1 MKDNFDVHE
10 WNKNRYLNRIKESDD
25 PKIGAELEA
34 GVEGDRVEESK
45 SYLEKLAADLS
56 QKHPNL
62 DFEVKFP
69 DSDSRRIETYGSQR
83 DLSDFGDKMHGKKFG
98 EYEIFHMDYDDRR
111 DTVRIVKSS
120 SISRGKLEESYMYKG
135 YKDKHFDICPAAE
148 GLRDRLLSGEFK
160 NQVRDKNLATP
171 TEVGEW
177 LYQHDV
183 LFGTEKQVLRDKEGD
198 ESDIEK
204 AKVAIGRIINLS
216 RDLGI
221 PAAEISY
228 LKSHLKKITDI
239 VEYSSLTE
247 LNPIEET
254 VKFVMEDLEGYSN
267 YFPGGKTKGLS
278 SDEMSTILMQIV
290 KDIEDDGKQLDE
302 STLCKRGQNYL
313 AARKRAGEKSSAYLS
328 GRAVKVCKGQIKG
341 SDGKNKKD
349 FKNESLDEYVDN
361 GPEEKAFDVE
371 MDKAGKGIASAIE
384 KELKNKKP
392 QELNE
397 AIITSIIAGI
407 LTGNSLINFVS
418 KLAKLLFKKIG
429 FKKGEDI
436 AGKIHNWAH
445 DNEVAFQAPIKR
457 VLKFFIKDTKT
468 LDIVTKGIYAIV
480 VGSMAA
486 NYGAE
491 ALSSLSKS
499 DWFSTSLSSLKTLAK
514 ADETIVNAYP
524 AIKALI

>member
-1 MKDNFDVHE
+1 MDNFNVHE
-10 WNKNRYLNRIKESDD
+10 WNKNRYLNRI
-25 PKIGAELEA
+25 
-34 GVEGDRVEESK
+34 EENK
-45 SYLEKLAADLS
+45 SYLEKLADDLS
-56 QKHPNL
+56 QKYPNL

-83 DLSDFGDKMHGKKFG
+83 DLSDFGDKIHGKKFG
-98 EYEIFHMDYDDRR
+98 EYEAFHMDYDDRK

-228 LKSHLKKITDI
+228 LKAHLKKIKDI

-247 LNPIEET
+247 ENSLPLKLQWQKDFPSQQEVDDNFSLWQRETHYLADKPVGEWDEYDLSNYNSISRKGGKYGFNPIEET

-290 KDIEDDGKQLDE
+290 KDTEEDGKQLDE
-302 STLCKRGQNYL
+302 SNLCKRGRNYL

-341 SDGKNKKD
+341 SDGKKK
-349 FKNESLDEYVDN
+349 KSY
-361 GPEEKAFDVE
+361 
-371 MDKAGKGIASAIE
+371 S
-384 KELKNKKP
+384 KK
-392 QELNE
+392 
-397 AIITSIIAGI
+397 
-407 LTGNSLINFVS
+407 
-418 KLAKLLFKKIG
+418 KKST
-429 FKKGEDI
+429 
-436 AGKIHNWAH
+436 
-445 DNEVAFQAPIKR
+445 KR
-457 VLKFFIKDTKT
+457 
-468 LDIVTKGIYAIV
+468 G
-480 VGSMAA
+480 
-486 NYGAE
+486 
-491 ALSSLSKS
+491 
-499 DWFSTSLSSLKTLAK
+499 
-514 ADETIVNAYP
+514 
-524 AIKALI
+524 

>member
-1 MKDNFDVHE
+1 MKDNFDLHE
-10 WNKNRYLNRIKESDD
+10 WNKKRYLGELDIDQNINKDDEGSSFNITHGGDD
-25 PKIGAELEA
+25 PKMGAELESDA
-34 GVEGDRVEESK
+34 NVVGENK
-45 SYLEKLAADLS
+45 SYLEKLAANLS
-56 QKHPNL
+56 QKYPNL
-62 DFEVKFP
+62 DFYVSDHTDRIDVVGSEQDKFN
-69 DSDSRRIETYGSQR
+69 
-83 DLSDFGDKMHGKKFG
+83 FGDKFHGKKFG
-98 EYEIFHMDYDDRR
+98 EYEVFAIDDDDRGEV
-111 DTVRIVKSS
+111 VRIVKSS

-198 ESDIEK
+198 ESDIQL

-247 LNPIEET
+247 
-254 VKFVMEDLEGYSN
+254 
-267 YFPGGKTKGLS
+267 
-278 SDEMSTILMQIV
+278 
-290 KDIEDDGKQLDE
+290 
-302 STLCKRGQNYL
+302 STLCKRGQEYIK
-313 AARKRAGEKSSAYLS
+313 ARKAAGEKSSAYLS
-328 GRAVKVCKGQIKG
+328 GRAVKVCKGDIKFK
-341 SDGKNKKD
+341 GKKQKD
-349 FKNESLDEYVDN
+349 FKNESLDGYVDN
-361 GPEEKAFDVE
+361 GPEEKSFDVE
-371 MDKAGKGIASAIE
+371 MEKAGNGIASAIE
-384 KELKNKKP
+384 KELKNKKS

-397 AIITSIIAGI
+397 AIITSVIAGI
-407 LTGNSLINFVS
+407 LTGNSLINFIS

-436 AGKIHNWAH
+436 AGKIQHWAH
-445 DNEVAFQAPIKR
+445 DNEIAFQKPIKR
-457 VLKFFIKDTKT
+457 VLGFFIKDTKT
-468 LDIVTKGIYAIV
+468 LDIVTKGIYALV

-491 ALSSLSKS
+491 AVSSLSKS
-499 DWFSTSLSSLKTLAK
+499 DWFASSLNALKTLAK
-514 ADETIVNAYP
+514 SDETIVNAYP

>member
-1 MKDNFDVHE
+1 MKDNFDVHK
-10 WNKNRYLNRIKESDD
+10 WNYNRYLEEANNSNHINEEDVDGSLNVTRGGDD
-25 PKIGAELEA
+25 SKIGAELEA
-34 GVEGDRVEESK
+34 GVIGDRVAESK
-45 SYLEKLAADLS
+45 SYLESLS
-56 QKHPNL
+56 KSLKQKYPNL
-62 DFEVKFP
+62 DFYVSDHTDRIDVVGSEQDKFN
-69 DSDSRRIETYGSQR
+69 
-83 DLSDFGDKMHGKKFG
+83 FGDKFHGKKFG
-98 EYEIFHMDYDDRR
+98 EYEVFSIDDDDRGEV
-111 DTVRIVKSS
+111 VRIVKSS

-183 LFGTEKQVLRDKEGD
+183 LFKTEKQILRDKEGD

-228 LKSHLKKITDI
+228 LKAHLKKITDI

-247 LNPIEET
+247 
-254 VKFVMEDLEGYSN
+254 
-267 YFPGGKTKGLS
+267 
-278 SDEMSTILMQIV
+278 
-290 KDIEDDGKQLDE
+290 
-302 STLCKRGQNYL
+302 STLCKRGQEYIK
-313 AARKRAGEKSSAYLS
+313 ARKAAGEKSSAYLS
-328 GRAVKVCKGQIKG
+328 GRAVKVCKGDIKFK
-341 SDGKNKKD
+341 GKKQKD

-361 GPEEKAFDVE
+361 GPEEKSFDVE
-371 MDKAGKGIASAIE
+371 MEKAGNGIASAIE

-397 AIITSIIAGI
+397 AIITSVIAGI
-407 LTGNSLINFVS
+407 LTGNSLIGFIS
-418 KLAKLLFKKIG
+418 KLSKLLFKKIG

-436 AGKIHNWAH
+436 AGKIQHWAH
-445 DNEVAFQAPIKR
+445 DNEIAFQKPIRR
-457 VLKFFIKDTKT
+457 VLGFFIKDTKT

-491 ALSSLSKS
+491 AVSSLSKS
-499 DWFSTSLSSLKTLAK
+499 DWFASSLNALKTLAK
-514 ADETIVNAYP
+514 SDETIVNAYP
-524 AIKALI
+524 AIRALI

>member
-1 MKDNFDVHE
+1 MKDNFDLHE
-10 WNKNRYLNRIKESDD
+10 WNKKRYLGELDIDQNINKDDEGSSFNITHGGDD
-25 PKIGAELEA
+25 PKMGAELESDA
-34 GVEGDRVEESK
+34 NVVGENK
-45 SYLEKLAADLS
+45 SYLEKLAANLS
-56 QKHPNL
+56 QKYPNL
-62 DFEVKFP
+62 DFYVSDHTDRIDVVGSEQDKFN
-69 DSDSRRIETYGSQR
+69 
-83 DLSDFGDKMHGKKFG
+83 FGDKFHGKKFG
-98 EYEIFHMDYDDRR
+98 EYEVFAIDDDDRGEV
-111 DTVRIVKSS
+111 VRIVKSS

-198 ESDIEK
+198 ESDIQL

-247 LNPIEET
+247 
-254 VKFVMEDLEGYSN
+254 
-267 YFPGGKTKGLS
+267 
-278 SDEMSTILMQIV
+278 
-290 KDIEDDGKQLDE
+290 
-302 STLCKRGQNYL
+302 STLCKRGQEYIK
-313 AARKRAGEKSSAYLS
+313 ARKAAGEKSSAYLS
-328 GRAVKVCKGQIKG
+328 GRAVKVCKGDIKFK
-341 SDGKNKKD
+341 GKKQKD
-349 FKNESLDEYVDN
+349 FKNESLDGYVDN
-361 GPEEKAFDVE
+361 GPEEKSFDVE
-371 MDKAGKGIASAIE
+371 MEKAGKGIASAIE

-397 AIITSIIAGI
+397 AIITSVIAGV
-407 LTGNSLINFVS
+407 LTGNSLINFIS

-436 AGKIHNWAH
+436 AGKIQHWAH
-445 DNEVAFQAPIKR
+445 DNEIAFQKPIKR
-457 VLKFFIKDTKT
+457 VLSFFIKDTKT

-499 DWFSTSLSSLKTLAK
+499 DWFASSLNALKTLAK
-514 ADETIVNAYP
+514 SDETIVNAYP
-524 AIKALI
+524 AIRALI

>member
-1 MKDNFDVHE
+1 MKDNFDLHE
-10 WNKNRYLNRIKESDD
+10 WNKKRYLGELDIDQNINKDDEGSSFNITHGGDD
-25 PKIGAELEA
+25 PKMGAELESDA
-34 GVEGDRVEESK
+34 NVVGENK
-45 SYLEKLAADLS
+45 SYLEKLAANLS
-56 QKHPNL
+56 QKYPNL
-62 DFEVKFP
+62 DFYVSDHTDRIDVVGSEQDKFN
-69 DSDSRRIETYGSQR
+69 
-83 DLSDFGDKMHGKKFG
+83 FGDKFHGKKFG
-98 EYEIFHMDYDDRR
+98 EYEVFAIDDDDRGEV
-111 DTVRIVKSS
+111 VRIVKSS

-160 NQVRDKNLATP
+160 NQVRDKNLVTP

-198 ESDIEK
+198 ESDIQL

-247 LNPIEET
+247 
-254 VKFVMEDLEGYSN
+254 
-267 YFPGGKTKGLS
+267 
-278 SDEMSTILMQIV
+278 
-290 KDIEDDGKQLDE
+290 
-302 STLCKRGQNYL
+302 STLCKRGQEYIK
-313 AARKRAGEKSSAYLS
+313 ARKAAGEKSSAYLS
-328 GRAVKVCKGQIKG
+328 GRAVKVCKGDIKFK
-341 SDGKNKKD
+341 GKKQKD
-349 FKNESLDEYVDN
+349 FKNESLDGYVDN
-361 GPEEKAFDVE
+361 GPEEKSFDVE
-371 MDKAGKGIASAIE
+371 MEKAGNGIASAIE
-384 KELKNKKP
+384 KELKNKKS

-397 AIITSIIAGI
+397 AIITSVIAGI
-407 LTGNSLINFVS
+407 LTGNSLINFIS

-436 AGKIHNWAH
+436 AGKIQHWAH
-445 DNEVAFQAPIKR
+445 DNEIAFQKPIKR
-457 VLKFFIKDTKT
+457 VLGFFIKDTKT
-468 LDIVTKGIYAIV
+468 LDIVTKGIYALV

-491 ALSSLSKS
+491 AVSSLSKS
-499 DWFSTSLSSLKTLAK
+499 DWFASSLNALKTLAK
-514 ADETIVNAYP
+514 SDETIVNAYP

>member
-1 MKDNFDVHE
+1 MKDNFDLHE
-10 WNKNRYLNRIKESDD
+10 WNKKRYLGELDIDQNINKDDEGSSFNITHGGDD
-25 PKIGAELEA
+25 PKMGAELESDA
-34 GVEGDRVEESK
+34 NVVGENK
-45 SYLEKLAADLS
+45 SYLEKLAANLS
-56 QKHPNL
+56 QKYPNL
-62 DFEVKFP
+62 DFYVSDHTDRIDVVGSEQDKFN
-69 DSDSRRIETYGSQR
+69 
-83 DLSDFGDKMHGKKFG
+83 FGDKFHGKKFG
-98 EYEIFHMDYDDRR
+98 EYEVFAIDDDDRGEV
-111 DTVRIVKSS
+111 VRIVKSS

-198 ESDIEK
+198 ESDIQL

-247 LNPIEET
+247 
-254 VKFVMEDLEGYSN
+254 
-267 YFPGGKTKGLS
+267 
-278 SDEMSTILMQIV
+278 
-290 KDIEDDGKQLDE
+290 
-302 STLCKRGQNYL
+302 STLCKRGQEYIK
-313 AARKRAGEKSSAYLS
+313 ARKAAGEKSSAYLS
-328 GRAVKVCKGQIKG
+328 GRAVKVCKGDIKFK
-341 SDGKNKKD
+341 GKKQKD
-349 FKNESLDEYVDN
+349 FKNESLDGYVDN
-361 GPEEKAFDVE
+361 GPEEKSFDVE
-371 MDKAGKGIASAIE
+371 MEKAGNGIASAIE
-384 KELKNKKP
+384 KELKNKKS

-397 AIITSIIAGI
+397 AIITSVIAGI
-407 LTGNSLINFVS
+407 LTGNSLINFIS

-436 AGKIHNWAH
+436 AGKIQHWAH
-445 DNEVAFQAPIKR
+445 DNEIAFQKPIKR
-457 VLKFFIKDTKT
+457 VLSFFIKDTKT
-468 LDIVTKGIYAIV
+468 LDIVTKGIYALV

-491 ALSSLSKS
+491 AVSSLSKS
-499 DWFSTSLSSLKTLAK
+499 DWFASSLNALKTLAK
-514 ADETIVNAYP
+514 SDETIVNAYP

>member
-1 MKDNFDVHE
+1 MDNFDVHE
-10 WNKNRYLNRIKESDD
+10 WNKNRYLKRI
-25 PKIGAELEA
+25 
-34 GVEGDRVEESK
+34 EENK
-45 SYLEKLAADLS
+45 SYLDQLASDLS
-56 QKHPNL
+56 SKYPNL
-62 DFEVKFP
+62 DFYVSDHTDRIDVVGSEQDKFN
-69 DSDSRRIETYGSQR
+69 
-83 DLSDFGDKMHGKKFG
+83 FGDKFHGKKFG
-98 EYEIFHMDYDDRR
+98 EYEVFAIDDDDRGEV
-111 DTVRIVKSS
+111 VRIVKSS

-183 LFGTEKQVLRDKEGD
+183 LFKTEKQILRDKEGD

-221 PAAEISY
+221 PSAEISY

-247 LNPIEET
+247 
-254 VKFVMEDLEGYSN
+254 
-267 YFPGGKTKGLS
+267 
-278 SDEMSTILMQIV
+278 
-290 KDIEDDGKQLDE
+290 
-302 STLCKRGQNYL
+302 STLCKRGQEYIK
-313 AARKRAGEKSSAYLS
+313 ARKATGEKSSAYLS
-328 GRAVKVCKGQIKG
+328 GRAVKVCKGDIKFK
-341 SDGKNKKD
+341 GKKQKD

-361 GPEEKAFDVE
+361 GPEEKSFDVE
-371 MDKAGKGIASAIE
+371 MEKAGNGIASAIE
-384 KELKNKKP
+384 KELKNKKS

-397 AIITSIIAGI
+397 AIITSVIAGI
-407 LTGNSLINFVS
+407 LTGNSLIGFIS
-418 KLAKLLFKKIG
+418 KLSKLLFKKIG

-436 AGKIHNWAH
+436 AGKIQHWAH
-445 DNEVAFQAPIKR
+445 DNEIAFQKPIRR
-457 VLKFFIKDTKT
+457 VLGFFIKDTKT

-491 ALSSLSKS
+491 AVSSLSKS
-499 DWFSTSLSSLKTLAK
+499 DWFASSLNALKTLAK
-514 ADETIVNAYP
+514 SDETIVNAYP
-524 AIKALI
+524 AIKSLI

>member
-1 MKDNFDVHE
+1 MKDNFDVHA
-10 WNKNRYLNRIKESDD
+10 WNFKRYLNED
-25 PKIGAELEA
+25 
-34 GVEGDRVEESK
+34 K
-45 SYLEKLAADLS
+45 SYLDQLTDDLS
-56 QKHPNL
+56 LKYPDL
-62 DFEVKFP
+62 DFYVRDEPGF
-69 DSDSRRIETYGSQR
+69 DRIDVIGSEQ
-83 DLSDFGDKMHGKKFG
+83 DKINFGNEFHGKKFG
-98 EYEIFHMDYDDRR
+98 EYEVFAIDDDDRGEV
-111 DTVRIVKSS
+111 VRIVKSS

-198 ESDIEK
+198 ESDIQL

-247 LNPIEET
+247 
-254 VKFVMEDLEGYSN
+254 
-267 YFPGGKTKGLS
+267 
-278 SDEMSTILMQIV
+278 
-290 KDIEDDGKQLDE
+290 
-302 STLCKRGQNYL
+302 STLCKRGQEYIK
-313 AARKRAGEKSSAYLS
+313 ARKAAGEKSSAYLS
-328 GRAVKVCKGQIKG
+328 GRAVKVCKGDIKFK
-341 SDGKNKKD
+341 GKKQKD
-349 FKNESLDEYVDN
+349 FKNESLDGYVDN
-361 GPEEKAFDVE
+361 GPEEKSFDVE
-371 MDKAGKGIASAIE
+371 MEKAGKGIASAIE

-397 AIITSIIAGI
+397 AIITSVIAGI
-407 LTGNSLINFVS
+407 LTGNSLINFIS

-436 AGKIHNWAH
+436 AGKIQHWAH
-445 DNEVAFQAPIKR
+445 DNEIAFQKPIKR
-457 VLKFFIKDTKT
+457 VLSFFIKDTKT
-468 LDIVTKGIYAIV
+468 LDIVTKGIYALV

-491 ALSSLSKS
+491 AVSSLSKS
-499 DWFSTSLSSLKTLAK
+499 DWFASSLNALKTLAK
-514 ADETIVNAYP
+514 SDETIVNAYP
-524 AIKALI
+524 AIRALI

>member
-1 MKDNFDVHE
+1 MQDKFDLHE
-10 WNKNRYLNRIKESDD
+10 WNKKRYLGELDIDQNINKDDEGSSFNITHGGDD
-25 PKIGAELEA
+25 PKMGAELESDA
-34 GVEGDRVEESK
+34 NVVGENK
-45 SYLEKLAADLS
+45 SYLEKLAANLS
-56 QKHPNL
+56 QKYPNL
-62 DFEVKFP
+62 DFYVSDHTDRIDVVGSEQDKFN
-69 DSDSRRIETYGSQR
+69 
-83 DLSDFGDKMHGKKFG
+83 FGDKFHGKKFG
-98 EYEIFHMDYDDRR
+98 EYEVFAIDDDDRGEV
-111 DTVRIVKSS
+111 VRIVKSS

-198 ESDIEK
+198 ESDIQL

-247 LNPIEET
+247 
-254 VKFVMEDLEGYSN
+254 
-267 YFPGGKTKGLS
+267 
-278 SDEMSTILMQIV
+278 
-290 KDIEDDGKQLDE
+290 
-302 STLCKRGQNYL
+302 STLCKRGQEYIK
-313 AARKRAGEKSSAYLS
+313 ARKAAGEKSSAYLS
-328 GRAVKVCKGQIKG
+328 GRAVKVCKGDIKFK
-341 SDGKNKKD
+341 GKKQKD
-349 FKNESLDEYVDN
+349 FKNESLDGYVDN
-361 GPEEKAFDVE
+361 GPEEKSFDVE
-371 MDKAGKGIASAIE
+371 MEKAGNGIASAIE
-384 KELKNKKP
+384 KELKNKKS

-397 AIITSIIAGI
+397 AIITSVIAGI
-407 LTGNSLINFVS
+407 LTGNSLINFIS

-436 AGKIHNWAH
+436 AGKIQHWAH
-445 DNEVAFQAPIKR
+445 DNEIAFQKPIKR
-457 VLKFFIKDTKT
+457 VLGFFIKDTKT
-468 LDIVTKGIYAIV
+468 LDIVTKGIYALV

-491 ALSSLSKS
+491 AVSSLSKS
-499 DWFSTSLSSLKTLAK
+499 DWFASSLNALKTLAK
-514 ADETIVNAYP
+514 SDETIVNAYP